1 MTRAP
6 VRATRAPDAVVVGGG
21 VVGCAVAFELAREG
35 LGVALLERG
44 ELAGEASG
52 AAAGMLLPLGEAPG
66 PGPFLALG
74 LRSLALFP
82 ALAAELRERSGIDPE
97 HEPCGALH
105 VAADPDAAARLAA
118 RARTL
123 AAFGAEWL
131 DASEARGLE
140 PRLGPRTLGAM
151 LARAEAHVRSPL
163 LVRALAAAAAAL
175 GARIETGMPVLG
187 LRREGERVVGVETP
201 AGPVAAARVVLC
213 AGAWSPALAPFPLPV
228 EPVRGQILA
237 LESPRPALGA
247 IVVGPRCYLV
257 PKRDGSVVVG
267 ATEER
272 AGFDARVTAAGLAEL
287 LAGARELLP
296 ALGAAS
302 FRGGWAGLRPATPDG
317 LPAVG
322 PAPGAPGL
330 LVAAGHHR
338 NGVLLAPLT
347 ARLVADLVFGKSL
360 PPEAAALAPDRFGPR
375 AA

>member
-1 MTRAP
+1 MR
-6 VRATRAPDAVVVGGG
+6 RAPDAVVVGGG

-66 PGPFLALG
+66 PGPLLALG

-97 HEPCGALH
+97 HAACGALH
-105 VAADPDAAARLAA
+105 VAADPDAAGRLAA
-118 RARTL
+118 RARAL

-131 DASEARGLE
+131 DASEARALE
-140 PRLGPRTLGAM
+140 PRLGPRALGAM
-151 LARAEAHVRSPL
+151 LVRAEAQVRSPL
-163 LVRALAAAAAAL
+163 LVRALAAAAASL
-175 GARIETGMPVLG
+175 GARIETGTPVLA
-187 LRREGERVVGVETP
+187 LRRDGERVVGVETP

-213 AGAWSPALAPFPLPV
+213 AGVWSPALAPFPLPV
-228 EPVRGQILA
+228 EPVRGQILS
-237 LESPRPALGA
+237 LESPRPALGV
-247 IVVGPRCYLV
+247 IVVGARCYLV

-272 AGFDARVTAAGLAEL
+272 VGFDARVTAAGLAEL
-287 LAGARELLP
+287 LAGAQELLP
-296 ALGAAS
+296 ALGAS
-302 FRGGWAGLRPATPDG
+302 TFRGGWAGLRPVTPDG
-317 LPAVG
+317 LPAIG

-330 LVAAGHHR
+330 VVAAGHGR

-347 ARLVADLVFGKSL
+347 ARLVADLVLGKSL
-360 PPEAAALAPDRFGPR
+360 PPEAAAFAPERFGTR
-375 AA
+375 AAHRT